1 MAFSRA
7 ASWWVGLCLLAAC
20 SGPSSPHAAPP
31 PAAARVRWDP
41 VQASAIDVAE
51 DAVELKT
58 RCTPGAA
65 ERCNA
70 LDDDCDA
77 AIDESCGYL
86 SGPVQVTVQWDV
98 PADVDLHI
106 LDPTGALLTPRH
118 RKVPS
123 GGRLDRFAFG
133 ACHESDPPPRLEN
146 AFWARF
152 PDPGRYRI
160 GLELTAR
167 CQADLPVTATVSLRL
182 GEAPVRT
189 FNVRLDEEGERV
201 PVVSVRLGAAEP
213 SQPAPAP

>member
-1 MAFSRA
+1 ME
-7 ASWWVGLCLLAAC
+7 
-20 SGPSSPHAAPP
+20 
-31 PAAARVRWDP
+31 
-41 VQASAIDVAE
+41 ASAFEVAPGV
-51 DAVELKT
+51 VELET
-58 RCTPGAA
+58 RCTPGSA

-70 LDDDCDA
+70 LDEDCDS

-106 LDPTGALLTPRH
+106 LDPTDSMLTPQH
-118 RKVPS
+118 REVPS

-152 PDPGRYRI
+152 PDSGRYRI

-167 CQADLPVTATVSLRL
+167 CQAELPVTATVSLRL

-201 PVVSVRLGAAEP
+201 PVVGFRLGETES